1 MGRFVGCN
9 LQSSL
14 NDEYYK
20 FPICQHKVLFGRMNR
35 VEFRK
40 HFKSV
45 GPVVLPVIHVLDNEQ
60 ATRNVSVAIG
70 EGAPGV
76 FLINHDFSVEQFL
89 PIIRHVRH
97 KFPALWLG
105 VNFLAVTGKVAF
117 PVLGQLAREDVLVD
131 GYWAD
136 DARIDEL
143 NDAQHQTEA
152 AEIASIKALSGW
164 NGFYTGGTCFKK
176 QREVDRQ
183 HHEAAARVAS
193 HFMDAVC
200 TSGIATGFAAD
211 LGKIATFRKAIGDGT
226 LMLASG
232 ITPENAEGYGA
243 DVDGF
248 MVATGINKPDDFYN
262 IDAARLAKLLA
273 FTRKLGAVS

>member
-1 MGRFVGCN
+1 LIGCN

-20 FPICQHKVLFGRMNR
+20 FPICHIKALFSPMNR
-35 VEFRK
+35 SDFRK
-40 HFKSV
+40 FFKSV
-45 GPVVLPVIHVLDNEQ
+45 GPVVLPVIHVQDNAQ

-76 FLINHDFSVEQFL
+76 FLINHDFAYPEFL
-89 PIIRHVRH
+89 PIIRHVRN

-105 VNFLAVTGKVAF
+105 VNFLAVTGKQAF
-117 PVLGQLAREDVLVD
+117 PVLGELAREGVQVD

-143 NDAQHQTEA
+143 SDAQHQAEA
-152 AEIASIKALSGW
+152 SEIAAIKAASGW
-164 NGFYTGGTCFKK
+164 DGFYTGGTCFKK
-176 QREVDRQ
+176 QREVEPR
-183 HHEAAARVAS
+183 HHEAAARVATQ
-193 HFMDAVC
+193 FMDAVC
-200 TSGIATGFAAD
+200 TSGIATGHAAD
-211 LGKIATFRKAIGDGT
+211 LGKIATFRKAIGDGA

-232 ITPENAEGYGA
+232 ITPENAESYGA

-248 MVATGINKPDDFYN
+248 MVATGINKPKDFYN
-262 IDAARLAKLLA
+262 IDAARLAQLLK
-273 FTRKLGAVS
+273 FTRNTGARS